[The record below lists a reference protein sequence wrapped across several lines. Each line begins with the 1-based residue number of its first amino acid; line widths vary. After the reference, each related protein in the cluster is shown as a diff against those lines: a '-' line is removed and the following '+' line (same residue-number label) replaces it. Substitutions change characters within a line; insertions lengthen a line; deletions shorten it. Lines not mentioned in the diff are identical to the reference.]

1 MRKVHDI
8 LTQLQTRLS
17 LRIAFGALAVI
28 ACLSTAGCVSTNE
41 VAGVDNV
48 WRDQSVAFTNG
59 ISTTDDVLKMLGP
72 PSQVISLGE
81 QTVFYYVREKVRE
94 RAYITFVYNVD
105 NTEITYDRAA
115 FFFNSKG
122 VLVTHS
128 YSKEAIERKVQ

>member
-8 LTQLQTRLS
+8 LTQLQTKLS
-17 LRIAFGALAVI
+17 LRTAFGALAVI
-28 ACLSTAGCVSTNE
+28 APLSAGCVATNE

-48 WRDQSVAFTNG
+48 WRDPSVVFTDG

-81 QTVFYYVREKVRE
+81 QTVFYYVREKIRE

-105 NTEITYDRAA
+105 NTTITYDRAA